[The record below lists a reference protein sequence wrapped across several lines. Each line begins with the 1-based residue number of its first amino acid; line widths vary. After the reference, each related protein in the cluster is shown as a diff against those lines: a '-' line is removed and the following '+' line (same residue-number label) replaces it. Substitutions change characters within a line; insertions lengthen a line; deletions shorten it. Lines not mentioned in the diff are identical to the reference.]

1 MPGLSIRSL
10 LVGLFALMAL
20 IVGGEGMLAIN
31 KIAAVNASVT
41 DLANNWLPSVDVVRR
56 INAIAEQYRV
66 YQARHVMAASDA
78 EMAAQEAAIAK
89 TAEALDAARKRY
101 ESLISSD
108 EERRSYTL
116 FGSHLALYQQSV
128 PELIKLSRA
137 NRKADA
143 SALYIGELSRK
154 FTEVRN
160 ELGKLVELN
169 DKGAR
174 EATVAAAANYEAARA
189 LTFMTLGAGIAIA
202 IGAMAFSFFGIA
214 RPIGRIT
221 QAMGVLA
228 ERRHRGGH
236 SVRGAARRDRP
247 DGGGGAG
254 VQGQHDQGA
263 RARSRGRSREGARRR
278 AAQGGHAQAR
288 RRFPGRGRRHRPD
301 RLVGLD
307 AARGRR
313 RHADQDRRSHA
324 AAVRHGRG
332 RLRAGLGQRAVGR
345 LGDRGDDL
353 VGERDQPPGAGVE
366 PHRQRGR
373 EAGAADR
380 RRASTN
386 CRRPPAAS
394 ATS

>member
-78 EMAAQEAAIAK
+78 EMAAQEAAIAR
-89 TAEALDAARKRY
+89 TAEALEAARKRY

-137 NRKADA
+137 NRKAEA

-154 FTEVRN
+154 FTDVRN

-174 EATVAAAANYEAARA
+174 EADRRGRRQLRRGARA
-189 LTFMTLGAGIAIA
+189 DLRHARRRHRDRDRRDGVQLRRHRAPDRPHHAGD
-202 IGAMAFSFFGIA
+202 GRA
-214 RPIGRIT
+214 RG
-221 QAMGVLA
+221 
-228 ERRHRGGH
+228 RRHRGGD
-236 SVRGAARRDRP
+236 SVRGARATRSARW
-247 DGGGGAG
+247 
-254 VQGQHDQGA
+254 
-263 RARSRGRSREGARRR
+263 RRR
-278 AAQGGHAQAR
+278 
-288 RRFPGRGRRHRPD
+288 
-301 RLVGLD
+301 
-307 AARGRR
+307 
-313 RHADQDRRSHA
+313 
-324 AAVRHGRG
+324 
-332 RLRAGLGQRAVGR
+332 
-345 LGDRGDDL
+345 
-353 VGERDQPPGAGVE
+353 
-366 PHRQRGR
+366 
-373 EAGAADR
+373 
-380 RRASTN
+380 
-386 CRRPPAAS
+386 CRCSR
-394 ATS
+394 TT